1 MTSADG
7 AQIMAGPEKNKEA
20 AESDHMSPTDLARL
34 TRQILDDTFYNIIHD
49 IVAKVHKEEKVA
61 RQQSA
66 VVTARQLAEES
77 TKVKDSGEEAN
88 GTADAGSSAS
98 HDHVV
103 KSRGVRLETE
113 SAIFDSGK
121 VYLKGN
127 PLEKVKEIIC
137 PNCRLPRLLYPAYG
151 EGSRPVDASREYC
164 RKQPPVNLHGRDVHG
179 HHFAVEKITKKKKTQ
194 PAASTPG
201 SSPPSIPDTPGPNPL
216 LQPKPDKIYVPTTKC
231 PNCPRYFLLTKSAQ
245 HLDRCLGIS
254 TRQSRIRTPLANS
267 ESGTPG
273 PSQPA
278 NARKRVREGEEEGA
292 PGPVKKKKD
301 FGLATKLKSQK
312 PAAPSKLKNG
322 TTADMI
328 SVESSKP
335 STSGKAGKQKA

>member
-1 MTSADG
+1 
-7 AQIMAGPEKNKEA
+7 MAGPEKSKEA
-20 AESDHMSPTDLARL
+20 AKSDPMSPTDLARF

-88 GTADAGSSAS
+88 GTADAGTSAS
-98 HDHVV
+98 HEHIV
-103 KSRGVRLETE
+103 KSRGVRLETD

-127 PLEKVKEIIC
+127 PLETVKEIIC

-151 EGSRPVDASREYC
+151 EGSRPVDANREYC

-194 PAASTPG
+194 PAAGTPG
-201 SSPPSIPDTPGPNPL
+201 SSPPSIPETPGPNPL
-216 LQPKPDKIYVPTTKC
+216 LQPKPDKVYVPTTKM
-231 PNCPRYFLLTKSAQ
+231 PNCPRCWVSQ
-245 HLDRCLGIS
+245 PDRAEFAL
-254 TRQSRIRTPLANS
+254 PLANS
-267 ESGTPG
+267 EAGTPG

-292 PGPVKKKKD
+292 AGPVKKKKD

-322 TTADMI
+322 TTADTI
-328 SVESSKP
+328 SVEVSKP
-335 STSGKAGKQKA
+335 PANGKAGKQKA

>member
-1 MTSADG
+1 MTSEGG
-7 AQIMAGPEKNKEA
+7 APTMAGPEKGKEA
-20 AESDHMSPTDLARL
+20 VESGPMSAFDMAKF

-66 VVTARQLAEES
+66 VVVARRLAEES
-77 TKVKDSGEEAN
+77 TQVKESGEEVN
-88 GTADAGSSAS
+88 GAADAGTSVA
-98 HDHVV
+98 HENVV
-103 KSRGVRLETE
+103 KTRGVRLETE

-127 PLEKVKEIIC
+127 PMEKIKEIIC

-151 EGSRPVDASREYC
+151 EGSRPVDPNREYC
-164 RKQPPVNLHGRDVHG
+164 RKQPPVILHNRDVHG
-179 HHFAVEKITKKKKTQ
+179 HLFAVEKITKKKKTQ
-194 PAASTPG
+194 PTVGTPG
-201 SSPPSIPDTPGPNPL
+201 SSPPSIPETPGPNPL
-216 LQPKPDKIYVPTTKC
+216 LQPKQDKVYVPTTKC

-254 TRQSRIRTPLANS
+254 TRQSRIRTPLTNS
-267 ESGTPG
+267 DVSTPG

-278 NARKRVREGEEEGA
+278 NARKRVREGEEETA
-292 PGPVKKKKD
+292 GPVKKKKD
-301 FGLATKLKSQK
+301 FGIPTKLKGQK

-328 SVESSKP
+328 STEAPKP
-335 STSGKAGKQKA
+335 TANGRAGKQKA

>member
-1 MTSADG
+1 MTLADG
-7 AQIMAGPEKNKEA
+7 AQTMAGPEKGKEA
-20 AESDHMSPTDLARL
+20 ADSGSMSSTDIAKF

-77 TKVKDSGEEAN
+77 TKLKDSGEEQH
-88 GTADAGSSAS
+88 GTADAGTSAS
-98 HDHVV
+98 HEHIL
-103 KSRGVRLETE
+103 KTRAVRLETE

-137 PNCRLPRLLYPAYG
+137 PNCRLPRLLYPAFG
-151 EGSRPVDASREYC
+151 EGSRPVDPNREYC
-164 RKQPPVNLHGRDVHG
+164 RKQPPVNIHGRDVHG
-179 HHFAVEKITKKKKTQ
+179 HLFAVEKITKKKKTQ
-194 PAASTPG
+194 PASGTPG
-201 SSPPSIPDTPGPNPL
+201 SSPPSIPETPGPNPL
-216 LQPKPDKIYVPTTKC
+216 LQPKQDKIYVPTTKC

-254 TRQSRIRTPLANS
+254 TRQSRIRTPITGSDA
-267 ESGTPG
+267 GTPG

-278 NARKRVREGEEEGA
+278 NARKRVREGEEETA
-292 PGPVKKKKD
+292 GPVKKKKD
-301 FGLATKLKSQK
+301 FGHTTKLKSQK

-322 TTADMI
+322 TTADMV
-328 SVESSKP
+328 SVEVTKP
-335 STSGKAGKQKA
+335 TANGKAGKQKA